1 MSRYRATPLP
11 TEIAARSLRVIRPR
25 DAADLY
31 RNPPQEFARLARAG
45 LLLRV
50 ARGYYAIPP
59 MEALGTTSWRPSA
72 ESVALAIGIVDYG
85 KDGAALV
92 GISAARVL
100 DAVPRALAVGVV
112 AVPAERR
119 PIDTLTGPMTFWKRD
134 TSGLAIQR
142 TRTELATGWVT
153 TPEQTILDLAYR
165 PTLAGISPS
174 TTSEAMWTLATRV
187 DWETVFDL
195 SVHQRRRAAYTRARW
210 TCAGLVS
217 GDAPPAV
224 RSRRL
229 VSAGGLR
236 SWRDADPETFG
247 IRR

>member
-1 MSRYRATPLP
+1 MATYKATPLP
-11 TEIAARSLRVIRPR
+11 IEIAARSLRVIRPR

-31 RNPPQEFARLARAG
+31 RNPPLEFARLARAG

-59 MEALGTTSWRPSA
+59 MEALGTVSWRPAA
-72 ESVALAIGIVDYG
+72 ESVALGIAMVDYG
-85 KDGAALV
+85 KDRVALA

-112 AVPAERR
+112 AAPTERHT
-119 PIDTLTGPMTFWKRD
+119 INTLSGPLSFWKRD
-134 TSGLAIQR
+134 TSDLATQR
-142 TRTELATGWVT
+142 ARTELATGWVT
-153 TPEQTILDLAYR
+153 TPEQTILDMAYR
-165 PTLAGISPS
+165 PKLAGISPA
-174 TTSEAMWTLATRV
+174 TTSEAMWALATRV
-187 DWETVFDL
+187 DWEMVFDL
-195 SVHQRRRAAYTRARW
+195 SVRQRRRAAYTRARW

-217 GDAPPAV
+217 DDAPPAV

-236 SWRDADPETFG
+236 SWCDAEPERFG
-247 IRR
+247 VRA